1 MLASH
6 FLEQAVHAPFSVTR
20 LLRRRRVVRLRL
32 AECFVSG
39 SGRYREVRPLL
50 LPASAAGPSR
60 LHALN
65 RGALRRSSNGL
76 FDARL

>member
-1 MLASH
+1 ML
-6 FLEQAVHAPFSVTR
+6 PF
-20 LLRRRRVVRLRL
+20 
-32 AECFVSG
+32 
-39 SGRYREVRPLL
+39 LL
-50 LPASAAGPSR
+50 LGSSVVVALFASASRNVCFRLWQVSRGKASATPASAAGPSR